1 MFSFEFCEIF
11 KNTFF
16 KEHLRTTA
24 SVSDIAVLHYAADS
38 RTGVEDIHVKYTP
51 STGTYSIDDFNA
63 KVMVVFLQQKQKWE
77 APQIKDLKYFI
88 TLGILD
94 NYLEKTTSKK
104 PIRPPDTY
112 KTLRDT
118 SPAPKSLLL
127 HCKWEIIKPVSCMQ
141 VFDYRVAFTPMHLV
155 FLELDTHRCH
165 LDFKFLD
172 ENKNVIVPRTFY
184 L

>member
-1 MFSFEFCEIF
+1 
-11 KNTFF
+11 
-16 KEHLRTTA
+16 
-24 SVSDIAVLHYAADS
+24 
-38 RTGVEDIHVKYTP
+38 
-51 STGTYSIDDFNA
+51 
-63 KVMVVFLQQKQKWE
+63 MVVFLQQKQKWE

-94 NYLEKTTSKK
+94 NYLEKTTPKK
-104 PIRPPDTY
+104 PIRPLVRTKHYVIHHLPQNHYYYTVNG
-112 KTLRDT
+112 KSS
-118 SPAPKSLLL
+118 SPL
-127 HCKWEIIKPVSCMQ
+127 VCMQ
-141 VFDYRVAFTPMHLV
+141 VFNYRVAFTPMHWV